1 MPLGNFVLGID
12 LGQIYDYSAL
22 AVVERLQ
29 RFRDIPLGDV
39 VREDV
44 HHVSYLHRWEKGT
57 PYRQVVADTGR
68 LMRDGDLKHAC
79 IVLDGTGVGRE
90 VAMLFLQAHRE
101 GQLGDYWPR
110 AYTIT
115 GGREITDQVVP
126 KRELV
131 GKLQTLLESGRLK
144 IADELALG
152 PILQREFLQFRV
164 KTSPTTGNE
173 SYESA
178 RERDHDDIVLA
189 VALGSW
195 FRHTLTPPRLLEAV
209 AEGANA
215 TT

>member
-1 MPLGNFVLGID
+1 MANYVIGID
-12 LGQIYDYSAL
+12 LGQVYDHSAL

-29 RFRDIPLGDV
+29 RLREIPLGDT

-44 HHVSYLHRWEKGT
+44 HHVRYLHKWDLGT

-68 LMRDGDLKHAC
+68 LMQQADLQDAC
-79 IVLDGTGVGRE
+79 IVLDATGVGKE
-90 VAMLFLQAHRE
+90 VAVLFLQAQRE
-101 GQLGDYWPR
+101 GRLGKYWPR
-110 AYTIT
+110 CYTIT

-144 IADELALG
+144 ISDELPLG

-164 KTSPTTGNE
+164 KTTATGHE

-178 RERDHDDIVLA
+178 REREHDDIVLA
-189 VALGSW
+189 VAFGCW
-195 FRHTLTPPRLLEAV
+195 FRHNMKPPRLLEADLK
-209 AEGANA
+209 GANA
-215 TT
+215 TTT